1 MWEIS
6 SKFLKTEILDQNS
19 LVAEGYDYERTQLEA
34 TPVYTLTPS
43 VNESDY
49 VTTTENR
56 RVYAFMLRLFV
67 ERQSGSDEE
76 KTAEDAMRELV
87 DSVLDD
93 LDKNHRLSGMDTK
106 TGYQYL
112 YMEAAPSV
120 WGYAGRESEYRVA
133 EIIIRLHFDIDVN
146 VVT

>member
-1 MWEIS
+1 MWEIA
-6 SKFLKTEILDQNS
+6 SKYIKEQILDQNDK
-19 LVAEGYDYERTQLEA
+19 VANGYDYEAVQLDA
-34 TPVYTLTPS
+34 SPVYTLTPS

-67 ERQSGSDEE
+67 ERQSGATEE
-76 KTAEDAMRELV
+76 YTAEAAMRELV
-87 DSVLDD
+87 DEVLDD

-106 TGYQYL
+106 PGYCYL

-120 WGYAGRESEYRVA
+120 WGYAGREAEYRMA
-133 EIIIRLHFDIDVN
+133 EVVIRLHFDIDVN
-146 VVT
+146 VIS